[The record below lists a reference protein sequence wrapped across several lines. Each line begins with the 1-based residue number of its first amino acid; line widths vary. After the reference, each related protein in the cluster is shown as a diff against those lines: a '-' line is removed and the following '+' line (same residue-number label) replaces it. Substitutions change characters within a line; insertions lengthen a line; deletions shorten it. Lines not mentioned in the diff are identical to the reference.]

1 MSVSNRIPPFALALS
16 LACMVGAARANVV
29 YDQPSSGAACDSSC
43 WTSTSAQGGGY
54 QTFDNF
60 TLSADATITK
70 VSWTGFFYDYLDG
83 AANPVTPPD
92 QIWNVSFYDDDR
104 GTPESQIYSDD
115 LSIISTIWIAN
126 SSFDGNQVS
135 LYRFSATLD
144 TPFYATAGVSY
155 WFSPLSEQ
163 SDFNPFFSWSPAA
176 VDVDGV
182 TDQAQLPDAPYTR
195 PNDRAFSLSD
205 DAPSGVPEPAAW
217 SLMLLGV
224 AGAGGVLRGDRRAV
238 TSPGRGCARF

>member
-54 QTFDNF
+54 QTFD
-60 TLSADATITK
+60 K

-182 TDQAQLPDAPYTR
+182 TDQALLPSGAPYTR
-195 PNDRAFSLSD
+195 PNDRAFTLSD
-205 DAPSGVPEPAAW
+205 DAPGVPEPAAW
-217 SLMLLGV
+217 SLMLLGLG
-224 AGAGGVLRGDRRAV
+224 AAGGALRIGRRPL
-238 TSPGRGCARF
+238 TSRGPAPATS